1 MVYKT
6 TFYHPVKTHY
16 CKHRKLTCLSLTH
29 TFWNIKNSLIFYKAC
44 LIRAVNN
51 IHYSP
56 KVNKYLHN
64 IYNCYLAFLS
74 KYCLDT
80 SVMLLRNLYYRLIVL
95 EMFIYKKIPWKFRMH
110 FYSKTVDLMYII
122 KNNMPIWTQTCIGL
136 QGTFLHS
143 LTAIQKISKV
153 IAWAF
158 EKF

>member
-1 MVYKT
+1 MHKIAFFRYMYFTEYLKT
-6 TFYHPVKTHY
+6 IAWKNLMP
-16 CKHRKLTCLSLTH
+16 KLLGT
-29 TFWNIKNSLIFYKAC
+29 
-44 LIRAVNN
+44 LIRNRNVNN

-64 IYNCYLAFLS
+64 IYNCYLALLS
-74 KYCLDT
+74 KYWLNT

-110 FYSKTVDLMYII
+110 FYSKTVDLMYVI

-143 LTAIQKISKV
+143 LTAI
-153 IAWAF
+153 
-158 EKF
+158 